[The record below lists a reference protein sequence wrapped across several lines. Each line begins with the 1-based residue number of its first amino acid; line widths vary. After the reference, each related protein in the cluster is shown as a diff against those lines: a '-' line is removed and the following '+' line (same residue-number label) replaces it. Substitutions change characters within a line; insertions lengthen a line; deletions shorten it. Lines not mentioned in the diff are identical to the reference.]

1 MVANTHDRS
10 FPAAAGILFGLGL
23 GGFFDGIV
31 LHQILQ
37 WHHMLTSAG
46 YPATSVGNLE
56 INTLWDGIFP
66 NSRIGTVLRYSEVG
80 QEFHGKPAGSVMTVA
95 FELDGLA
102 FTALNGG
109 PLFRFNEAVSLQV
122 YCETQQELDHY
133 WEKLSAGGD
142 ENAQQCGWLKDR
154 YGLSWQIV
162 PLVLLDMLQDPAPEK
177 SQRAMA
183 ALFQMKKLDI
193 AALQR
198 AYAG

>member
-1 MVANTHDRS
+1 MQIRS
-10 FPAAAGILFGLGL
+10 KIAPCLWFDNEAEPAAAFY
-23 GGFFDGIV
+23 
-31 LHQILQ
+31 
-37 WHHMLTSAG
+37 T
-46 YPATSVGNLE
+46 
-56 INTLWDGIFP
+56 GIFP

>member
-1 MVANTHDRS
+1 MQIRS
-10 FPAAAGILFGLGL
+10 KIAPCLWFDDEAEPAAAFY
-23 GGFFDGIV
+23 
-31 LHQILQ
+31 
-37 WHHMLTSAG
+37 T
-46 YPATSVGNLE
+46 
-56 INTLWDGIFP
+56 GIFP

-95 FELDGLA
+95 FELDGLS

-122 YCETQQELDHY
+122 YCETQQEIDHY

>member
-1 MVANTHDRS
+1 MQIRS
-10 FPAAAGILFGLGL
+10 KIAPCLWFDDEAEPAAAFY
-23 GGFFDGIV
+23 
-31 LHQILQ
+31 
-37 WHHMLTSAG
+37 T
-46 YPATSVGNLE
+46 
-56 INTLWDGIFP
+56 GIFP
-66 NSRIGTVLRYSEVG
+66 NSRIGAVLRYSEVG
-80 QEFHGKPAGSVMTVA
+80 QEFHDKPAGSVMTVA
-95 FELDGLA
+95 FELDGLS

-122 YCETQQELDHY
+122 YCETQQEIDHY

-162 PLVLLDMLQDPAPEK
+162 PLALLDMLQGPAPEK

>member
-1 MVANTHDRS
+1 MQIRS
-10 FPAAAGILFGLGL
+10 KIAPCLWFDDEAEPAAAFYTGL
-23 GGFFDGIV
+23 
-31 LHQILQ
+31 
-37 WHHMLTSAG
+37 
-46 YPATSVGNLE
+46 
-56 INTLWDGIFP
+56 FP

-80 QEFHGKPAGSVMTVA
+80 QEFHDKPAGSVMTVA

-122 YCETQQELDHY
+122 YCETQQEIDHY
-133 WEKLSAGGD
+133 WKKLSAGGD

-162 PLVLLDMLQDPAPEK
+162 PLALLDMLQYPAPEK

>member
-1 MVANTHDRS
+1 MTPKNIICLWFDNEAE
-10 FPAAAGILFGLGL
+10 PAAEFY
-23 GGFFDGIV
+23 
-31 LHQILQ
+31 
-37 WHHMLTSAG
+37 T
-46 YPATSVGNLE
+46 
-56 INTLWDGIFP
+56 GIFP
-66 NSRIGTVLRYSEVG
+66 NSRIGTILRYSEVG

-162 PLVLLDMLQDPAPEK
+162 PLALLDMLQDPAPEK

-183 ALFQMKKLDI
+183 ALFHMKKLDI